1 MSDSPKENHR
11 ETQREVQAAFARA
24 AQRYD
29 AVADFQRDAGRCLL
43 DGLKSGLAPVRVA
56 DVGCGTG
63 HGLHLLQQAFPTA
76 QRIALDFALPMLARI
91 DAAVGRVGANA
102 QALPLRDASIDLY
115 WSSLA
120 MQWCDPVLFL
130 AEAARVLR
138 SGGRLAV
145 STLGP
150 GTFAELRQAFADV
163 DRYQHTIPFRDEPAL
178 RAALLAAGFKA
189 IRIERVAMVRHHP
202 DLRSLFRSIRDLGA
216 NRVINTAGDQS
227 VQRRTGLMGKAAWQ
241 RFTAAYE
248 ALRSEA
254 GLPLTYDT
262 FFIYAEK

>member
-1 MSDSPKENHR
+1 
-11 ETQREVQAAFARA
+11 
-24 AQRYD
+24 
-29 AVADFQRDAGRCLL
+29 
-43 DGLKSGLAPVRVA
+43 
-56 DVGCGTG
+56 
-63 HGLHLLQQAFPTA
+63 
-76 QRIALDFALPMLARI
+76 MLARI
-91 DAAVGRVGANA
+91 DGGIDRGIDRICANA
-102 QALPLRDASIDLY
+102 QALPLRDACIDLY

-120 MQWCDPVLFL
+120 MQWCDPAPFL

-138 SGGRLAV
+138 RGGRLAV

-163 DRYQHTIPFRDEPAL
+163 DHYQHTIPFRDEPEL
-178 RAALLAAGFKA
+178 RAALLEAGFKA

-202 DLRSLFRSIRDLGA
+202 DLRSLFRGIRDLGA
-216 NRVINTAGDQS
+216 NRVINTTGDHA

-248 ALRSEA
+248 ALRIDA

-262 FFIYAEK
+262 FFLYAEK

>member
-1 MSDSPKENHR
+1 MTERAKESN
-11 ETQREVQAAFARA
+11 REVQAAFARA

-43 DGLKSGLAPVRVA
+43 DGLKSGVAPMRVA

-63 HGLHLLQQAFPTA
+63 HGLVLLQQVFPAA

-91 DAAVGRVGANA
+91 DAAVDRIGANA
-102 QALPLRDASIDLY
+102 QAVPLRDGCIDLY

-120 MQWCDPVLFL
+120 MQWCDSTAFL
-130 AEAARVLR
+130 TEAARVLKV
-138 SGGRLAV
+138 GGRLAV

-150 GTFAELRQAFADV
+150 GTFAELRQAFVDV
-163 DRYQHTIPFRDEPAL
+163 DHYQHTIPFRDEPEL
-178 RAALLAAGFKA
+178 RAALLAAGFNA

-202 DLRSLFRSIRDLGA
+202 DLRALFRGIRDLGA
-216 NRVINTAGDQS
+216 NRVINTAGDQA

>member
-1 MSDSPKENHR
+1 MTDRSR
-11 ETQREVQAAFARA
+11 ESTREVQAAFARA

-29 AVADFQRDAGRCLL
+29 AVAEFQRDAGQYLA
-43 DGLKSGLAPVRVA
+43 DGLKLGSAPTRIA
-56 DVGCGTG
+56 DIGCGTG
-63 HGLHLLQQAFPTA
+63 HGLRLLQQKFPATHA
-76 QRIALDFALPMLARI
+76 VTLDFALPMLARI
-91 DAAVGRVGANA
+91 DAAVDRIGANA
-102 QALPLRDASIDLY
+102 QALPLADGCVDLY

-120 MQWCDPVLFL
+120 MQWCAPALFL

-138 SGGRLAV
+138 HGGQLAV

-163 DRYQHTIPFRDEPAL
+163 DHYQHTIPFRDEPQL
-178 RAALLAAGFKA
+178 RAALMAAGFKA
-189 IRIERVAMVRHHP
+189 IRIERVAMRRHHP
-202 DLRSLFRSIRDLGA
+202 DLRSLFRGIRDLGA

-241 RFTAAYE
+241 RFMAAYE